1 MHWAAKESDIYVCV
15 LFNKWHLTKI
25 FLILCLWS
33 YVNDVTVFWTIL
45 NTPLPPLIVTLF
57 VTKVLTHSNLR
68 QHRDVIYA
76 RTISLL
82 KVRVKWYC
90 NRPLLVLLHFLMITI
105 KQFFTQLSIIE
116 TPEINLVLS
125 SMEFFLK
132 NPIINFMTDI
142 LMDKVGYPQKW
153 FIAFDQSG

>member
-1 MHWAAKESDIYVCV
+1 
-15 LFNKWHLTKI
+15 
-25 FLILCLWS
+25 
-33 YVNDVTVFWTIL
+33 
-45 NTPLPPLIVTLF
+45 
-57 VTKVLTHSNLR
+57 
-68 QHRDVIYA
+68 
-76 RTISLL
+76 
-82 KVRVKWYC
+82 
-90 NRPLLVLLHFLMITI
+90 MITI